1 MVSCSFMSR
10 TWEAI
15 LCWAC
20 SHVSAGHALLSC
32 HAVSPGQSFAASP
45 APDATISGIKS
56 RRFGPDAEADTGG
69 GEPASRVGHVES
81 DV

>member
-1 MVSCSFMSR
+1 M
-10 TWEAI
+10 
-15 LCWAC
+15 
-20 SHVSAGHALLSC
+20 LSC
-32 HAVSPGQSFAASP
+32 HAVSPGQFFAASP

-69 GEPASRVGHVES
+69 GEPTSRVGHVES